1 MTTPSD
7 TRSFV
12 LLQTCY
18 DQATV
23 MTVQSLLESERIDV
37 IMKRV
42 ADRSI
47 EGHAR
52 GPALEVQAMVRPSEL
67 AKAQAL
73 LEAFESAEVVP
84 TEPSEAQ
91 QGDPSVQQFRER
103 YGSGDTS
110 DIED

>member
-1 MTTPSD
+1 MTAPSD

-23 MTVQSLLESERIDV
+23 MTVQSLLESEEIEV

-52 GPALEVQAMVRPSEL
+52 GPALEVQAMVRPSDL

-73 LEAFESAEVVP
+73 LEAFESADVVP
-84 TEPSEAQ
+84 TEPSEAEP
-91 QGDPSVQQFRER
+91 GDLSVQQFRER
-103 YGSGDTS
+103 VQDGND
-110 DIED
+110 ED

>member
-1 MTTPSD
+1 MTASSD
-7 TRSFV
+7 TTDFV

-23 MTVQSLLESERIDV
+23 MTVQSLLESECIEV
-37 IMKRV
+37 VMKRV

-52 GPALEVQAMVRPSEL
+52 GPALEVRAMVHASDL

-73 LEAFESAEVVP
+73 LEDFASAEVVP
-84 TEPSEAQ
+84 SDEAEP
-91 QGDPSVQQFRER
+91 DPNDRSVQQFRAR
-103 YGSGDTS
+103 MQDR
-110 DIED
+110 EDED

>member
-1 MTTPSD
+1 MSTSSDPSD
-7 TRSFV
+7 FV

-23 MTVQSLLESERIDV
+23 MTVQSVLESERIEV

-47 EGHAR
+47 EGHSR
-52 GPALEVQAMVRPSEL
+52 GPALEVQAMVRASDL

-73 LEAFESAEVVP
+73 LEAFESADVV
-84 TEPSEAQ
+84 PSEASEAE
-91 QGDPSVQQFRER
+91 QGDRSVQQFRER
-103 YGSGDTS
+103 MQSGD
-110 DIED
+110 DDEG

>member
-1 MTTPSD
+1 MTTSSD
-7 TRSFV
+7 PRDFV

-23 MTVQSLLESERIDV
+23 MTVQSLLESERIEV
-37 IMKRV
+37 VMKRI

-52 GPALEVQAMVRPSEL
+52 GPALEVRAMVRPSDL
-67 AKAQAL
+67 SAAQAL

-84 TEPSEAQ
+84 SERSEPNPN
-91 QGDPSVQQFRER
+91 DRSVRQFRAR
-103 YGSGDTS
+103 MQARD
-110 DIED
+110 DED